1 MQTKNNDRPTV
12 ICDILMSLD
21 GKISGAFLSAPQAA
35 PALKAYNELR
45 GTFGC
50 RATLYGTTTMAEGD
64 PKAVSLFA
72 ASPFAPDFAGAAFRL
87 IEAKPWEGDAL
98 WLHYRAE

>member
-1 MQTKNNDRPTV
+1 MLQQLDAFGIGRELLAGGGGMNG
-12 ICDILMSLD
+12 SLLAAGCID
-21 GKISGAFLSAPQAA
+21 ELSLVVAPV
-35 PALKAYNELR
+35 
-45 GTFGC
+45 
-50 RATLYGTTTMAEGD
+50 AEGD